1 MAPLSGSVS
10 SDQGSVA
17 STLQDREQFQELL
30 KTNLARAQ
38 NKMKIDADSNRS
50 PWQFQLGEQVLLK
63 LQPYVQSSVAH
74 RPCPKLSFK
83 YFGPYIVVDKIGDS
97 AYKLQLLAGSQVHPV
112 FHVFQLKP
120 FTPNYAPVFSE
131 LPFVPLLDLH
141 DLEPETILDR
151 RLSKRGNQTIT

>member
-50 PWQFQLGEQVLLK
+50 P
-63 LQPYVQSSVAH
+63 
-74 RPCPKLSFK
+74 
-83 YFGPYIVVDKIGDS
+83 
-97 AYKLQLLAGSQVHPV
+97 
-112 FHVFQLKP
+112 
-120 FTPNYAPVFSE
+120 
-131 LPFVPLLDLH
+131 
-141 DLEPETILDR
+141 
-151 RLSKRGNQTIT
+151 